1 MALIEHLSEQL
12 LNCPV
17 VEVAAEWI
25 DYNGHMNMAYYN
37 VAFDQYGTDHLLDQ
51 LGLGLDYVRQTNAS
65 TFTLE
70 QHVTYLRELKLSD
83 SILITCQLLDYDSKR
98 LHCFLNMYH
107 ADVGFL
113 AATSEQLLMHVNL
126 EIRRSSILPDVA
138 IDKLAAMMLRHQE
151 LAKPPQAGHVIGI
164 QRK

>member
-1 MALIEHLSEQL
+1 MTNSTDSRL
-12 LNCPV
+12 LELPELTV
-17 VEVAAEWI
+17 LPQWI

-51 LGLGLDYVRQTNAS
+51 LGLGLDRVRRTNAS

-70 QHVTYLRELKLSD
+70 QHVTYLRELKLGD

-126 EIRRSSILPDVA
+126 EIRRSSVLPDVA

>member
-1 MALIEHLSEQL
+1 MAPIEHLSEQL
-12 LNCPV
+12 LKCPI
-17 VEVAAEWI
+17 VEVASEWI

-51 LGLGLDYVRQTNAS
+51 LGLGLDYVRRTNAS

-70 QHVTYLRELKLSD
+70 QHVTYLRELKLGD
-83 SILITCQLLDYDSKR
+83 PILITCQLLDYDNKR

-107 ADVGFL
+107 AHVGFL
-113 AATSEQLLMHVNL
+113 AATSEQLLIHVSL
-126 EIRRSSILPDVA
+126 EIRRSSVLPDAA
-138 IDKLAAMMLRHQE
+138 IDKLTAMMLRHQA
-151 LAKPPQAGHVIGI
+151 LPTPPQAGHVIGI

>member
-1 MALIEHLSEQL
+1 MVPIEHLSEQL

-17 VEVAAEWI
+17 VEVASEWI

-37 VAFDQYGTDHLLDQ
+37 VAFDQYGTDYLLDQ
-51 LGLGLDYVRQTNAS
+51 LGLGLDYVRQTNGS

-70 QHVTYLRELKLSD
+70 QHVTYLRELKLGD
-83 SILITCQLLDYDSKR
+83 PILITCQLLDYDSKR

-107 ADVGFL
+107 ANAGFL
-113 AATSEQLLMHVNL
+113 AATSEQLLMHVDLN
-126 EIRRSSILPDVA
+126 IRRSSVLPAAA
-138 IDKLAAMMLRHQE
+138 IDKLSTMMLRHQE

>member
-1 MALIEHLSEQL
+1 MEPVKPLSEQL
-12 LNCPV
+12 LHCPV
-17 VEVAAEWI
+17 VEVASEWI

-37 VAFDQYGTDHLLDQ
+37 VAFDQYGVDYLLAQ

-70 QHVTYLRELKLSD
+70 QHVTYLRELKLGD
-83 SILITCQLLDYDSKR
+83 PILITCQLLDYDSKR

-107 ADVGFL
+107 ADEDFL

-126 EIRRSSILPDVA
+126 EIRRSSVLPNAA
-138 IDKLAAMMLRHQE
+138 IDNLAAMMLRHQE

>member
-1 MALIEHLSEQL
+1 MPFEAPLTCWRESVKE
-12 LNCPV
+12 
-17 VEVAAEWI
+17 EWV

-83 SILITCQLLDYDSKR
+83 PILITCQLLDYDSKR

-126 EIRRSSILPDVA
+126 EIRRSSVLPDAA

-151 LAKPPQAGHVIGI
+151 LTKPPEAGHVIGI